1 MSHQLLPD
9 CSKLGFPRWTA
20 RSLVEQHQDPESH
33 IDLKA
38 HLPPGHL
45 CPPVPLRGPQ
55 GGAEA
60 PKGGA
65 GREEAAAG

>member
-1 MSHQLLPD
+1 MFHTKCCQTALSWAFLGRHPGAWW
-9 CSKLGFPRWTA
+9 CSIRTL
-20 RSLVEQHQDPESH
+20 SH